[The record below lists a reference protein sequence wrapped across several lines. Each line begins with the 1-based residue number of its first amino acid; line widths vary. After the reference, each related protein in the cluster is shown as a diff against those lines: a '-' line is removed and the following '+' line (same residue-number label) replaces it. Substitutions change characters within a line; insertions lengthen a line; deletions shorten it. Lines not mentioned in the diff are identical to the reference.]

1 MDSDVILA
9 LSGIGPKVVENIHG
23 KLNELA
29 ADMTEFETAD
39 EEQVVV
45 DETSAD
51 SDKSEAESLELV
63 SADGEEQETKTADEE
78 LEVEPKDDDSTFA
91 ETIEQT
97 DHTMDPDYEED
108 GQDIDKLL
116 QSKDKKK
123 KRRKKRTTVFDDE
136 RGVYIT
142 SHSHKRSRG
151 QFNWEDE
158 IEDIE

>member
-1 MDSDVILA
+1 M
-9 LSGIGPKVVENIHG
+9 VENIHG

-29 ADMTEFETAD
+29 ADMPEPEMVD
-39 EEQVVV
+39 EEHDILDDTGIDSDESASELLEPEVV
-45 DETSAD
+45 DGD
-51 SDKSEAESLELV
+51 
-63 SADGEEQETKTADEE
+63 EQKTKTAEEE
-78 LEVEPKDDDSTFA
+78 LEVDLQEDDSTFA
-91 ETIEQT
+91 EPIEHT
-97 DHTMDPDYEED
+97 DGTMVPDYEGD